1 MQRNKGDAETMVGS
15 FQSIGRW
22 IFLAAAFTGIA
33 LILPFDGW
41 TDVHRHP
48 GQMTVVEAVR
58 IALGENHEIKA
69 MKSLAAAQTEEI
81 GIARSHLLPKISFE
95 GRYLRTNN
103 PGYAFMSK
111 LNQQRIEA
119 QDFNPDLLNHPDAVN
134 DFQSTVA
141 IEQPIF
147 MKKALVGLEM
157 SRIESQAREEE
168 LKRKEEEIA
177 FQVVQA
183 CLNVLRA
190 KEYERVS
197 GVGVA
202 DAEEHLRVARL
213 RYQNDVGQY
222 ADTLRARTALSEAR
236 QRQNAARKNV
246 SLARRALGLLLAT
259 GDSPDVGDAL
269 PELTVKDLSFYGQTA
284 QRRGDLQAL
293 AFRAEIAGQGV
304 RAAEAGYFPYI
315 GVGGAYQFN
324 DHNDPLRPEGK
335 SWQVTAFLRWELFD
349 GARRGYERSKARHLE
364 SRSREFLSAMQ
375 QGVSYRIYEAYLNVE
390 EAGKNMELARETLAT
405 AEEGG
410 RLLRLR
416 YENELAPLGELLNA
430 QTVVE
435 QARAGLVDRS
445 TDYRLALF
453 ALSFESGT
461 ILRDLGIEPNI
472 R

>member
-1 MQRNKGDAETMVGS
+1 MALSFLLMV
-15 FQSIGRW
+15 RW
-22 IFLAAAFTGIA
+22 IFLVVASAGIIFA
-33 LILPFDGW
+33 VPGEGW
-41 TDVHRHP
+41 TDDNRRP

-58 IALGENHEIKA
+58 KALSENHEIKA
-69 MKSLAAAQTEEI
+69 MKSLTAAQTEEI
-81 GIARSHLLPKISFE
+81 GIARSYLLPKISFE

-119 QDFNPDLLNHPDAVN
+119 QDFNPDLLNHPDAIN

-157 SRIESQAREEE
+157 SRSESQAREEE

-183 CLNVLRA
+183 CLNVLSA
-190 KEYERVS
+190 KEYARVA
-197 GVGVA
+197 GIGVA
-202 DAEEHLRVARL
+202 DAEEHLRVALL
-213 RYQNDVGQY
+213 RHQNDVGQY

-236 QRQNAARKNV
+236 QRLNVALKNV
-246 SLARRALGLLLAT
+246 SLARRGLGLLLAT
-259 GDSPDVGDAL
+259 TDSPDVGNDLPAL
-269 PELTVKDLSFYGQTA
+269 TLKDLSFYGQSA

-293 AFRAEIAGQGV
+293 AFRTEIAGQSV

-315 GVGGAYQFN
+315 GVGGSYQFN
-324 DHNDPLRPEGK
+324 DHNDPLRAEGK

-349 GARRGYERSKARHLE
+349 GARRGYERAKARHLE

-375 QGVSYRIYEAYLNVE
+375 KGVSFRIYEAYLNVE

-416 YENELAPLGELLNA
+416 YENGLAPLGDLLNT
-430 QTVVE
+430 QTGVE

-445 TDYRLALF
+445 NAYRLALF

-461 ILRDLGIEPNI
+461 ILRDLGIETNI

>member
-1 MQRNKGDAETMVGS
+1 MVWS

-22 IFLAAAFTGIA
+22 IFLAAAFAGIVFA
-33 LILPFDGW
+33 VPYEGW
-41 TDVHRHP
+41 ADEHRQP
-48 GQMTVVEAVR
+48 APMTVVEAVR
-58 IALGENHEIKA
+58 KALAENHEIKA
-69 MKSLAAAQTEEI
+69 MKSLTAAHTEDI
-81 GIARSHLLPKISFE
+81 GIARSYLLPKISFE

-119 QDFNPDLLNHPDAVN
+119 QDFNPDRLNHPDAIN

-157 SRIESQAREEE
+157 SRSEFQAREEE

-183 CLNVLRA
+183 CLNVLSA
-190 KEYERVS
+190 KEYARVA
-197 GVGVA
+197 GVGVT
-202 DAEEHLRVARL
+202 DAEEHLRVAKL

-222 ADTLRARTALSEAR
+222 ADTLRVRTAHSEAR
-236 QRQNAARKNV
+236 QRLNVALKNV
-246 SLARRALGLLLAT
+246 SLARRGLGLLLAT
-259 GDSPDVGDAL
+259 TDSPDVGIDL
-269 PELTVKDLSFYGQTA
+269 PELTLKDLSFYGQSA

-293 AFRAEIAGQGV
+293 AFRTEIAGQGV
-304 RAAEAGYFPYI
+304 RAAEAGYFPYV
-315 GVGGAYQFN
+315 GVGGSYQFN

-349 GARRGYERSKARHLE
+349 GARRGYERAKAKHLE

-375 QGVSYRIYEAYLNVE
+375 KGVSFRIYEAYLNVE
-390 EAGKNMELARETLAT
+390 EAGKNMDLARETLAT

-416 YENELAPLGELLNA
+416 YENGLAPLGDLLNTQA
-430 QTVVE
+430 GVE

-445 TDYRLALF
+445 NAYRLALF

-461 ILRDLGIEPNI
+461 ILQDLGLETNI